1 RIYFVNNQDIPIQIP
16 NSITLRD
23 TVNNANVP
31 RLVVGGAQ
39 SFMISWISNYVL
51 LRNGVEVFSL
61 ENQKQQAL
69 RGVEEDLG
77 RSSFSKNILQEQ
89 KQEIDSNQLSAY
101 MHNYYNSLSD
111 HERYSLM
118 L

>member
-69 RGVEEDLG
+69 RGVEEFG
-77 RSSFSKNILQEQ
+77 
-89 KQEIDSNQLSAY
+89 
-101 MHNYYNSLSD
+101 
-111 HERYSLM
+111 YSVIQQ
-118 L
+118 